1 LTATTVIEERGLIV
15 VSNKI
20 PLNKKTFLLIAY
32 VAILGSIGLAI
43 FLLSNKNFT
52 DPKARQGLIDSLGN
66 QEIQKHMSQGE
77 KILVTAD
84 NNPDKLAA
92 TKAFAEGDYNKTIEL
107 LNNSLQIKRNDPEAW
122 IYLNNATAALRG
134 DTVVIA
140 AAVPIGRNLNVAK
153 EILRGVAQAQ
163 HEINQKGG
171 VDGKL
176 VQVILANDDNDPEL
190 AKRIASEFVK
200 NKSILAVIG
209 HNASD
214 TSIAAASIYQEGGLV
229 AITPTSGAREISGIG
244 SYIFRTTPAF
254 RVTAEVLA
262 DYAVKSARKT
272 KIAIC
277 ADSSDRGSTSFQEE
291 FTWTTLKSGG
301 EISATKCD
309 FSQADFNATEIPSK
323 VISDGADAL
332 LLVPSVNKIN
342 QALEIIKANKNRLV
356 MFGNQ
361 SMYTFET
368 LKEGQ
373 SDINGM
379 TFSVIW
385 HPSVNSNKNFMAN
398 AENLWGGAGSWRTA
412 TSYDATQAALIGLKS
427 GLKRETLQK
436 ALSNSGFSFL
446 GATGEIRFL
455 ASGDRKGSA
464 ILVKVQPGKKSGT
477 GFDFVPIDRKTLE
490 NSQP

>member
-1 LTATTVIEERGLIV
+1 V
-15 VSNKI
+15 VSNKVQF
-20 PLNKKTFLLIAY
+20 NKKTFLLIAY
-32 VAILGSIGLAI
+32 VAILGSIGIAI
-43 FLLSNKNFT
+43 FLLSNKSFT
-52 DPKARQGLIDSLGN
+52 DPKARQGLIDSFSKQGL
-66 QEIQKHMSQGE
+66 QKQMSQGE

-84 NNPDKLAA
+84 NSPDKQAGTRA
-92 TKAFAEGDYNKTIEL
+92 FASGDYTKAIEL
-107 LNNSLQIKRNDPEAW
+107 FNNSLQINRNDPEAW
-122 IYLNNATAALRG
+122 IYLNNATAAIQEDR
-134 DTVVIA
+134 VVIA
-140 AAVPIGRNLNVAK
+140 TAVPIGRNLNVAK

-171 VDGKL
+171 IDGKL
-176 VQVILANDDNDPEL
+176 VQVIIANDDNDPEL
-190 AKRIASEFVK
+190 AKGIAAEFVK
-200 NKSILAVIG
+200 NKKILAVIG

-214 TSIAAASIYQEGGLV
+214 TSIAAAPIYQEGELV

-254 RVTAEVLA
+254 RVTAETLA
-262 DYAVKSARKT
+262 NYAIKSARKT

-291 FTWTTLKSGG
+291 FTWTALASGG

-309 FSQADFNATEIPSK
+309 FSKADFNAAEIPSK
-323 VISDGADAL
+323 AISDGADAL

-342 QALEIIKANKNRLV
+342 QAIEIVQANKNRLA
-356 MFGNQ
+356 MLGNQ

-368 LKEGQ
+368 LKQGQ

-379 TFSVIW
+379 TFSVVW
-385 HPSVNSNKNFMAN
+385 HPSVNHNKNFMAN

-412 TSYDATQAALIGLKS
+412 TSYDATEAALIGLKN

-436 ALSNSGFSFL
+436 ALSNSGFSFP

-455 ASGDRKGSA
+455 SSGDRKGSA
-464 ILVKVQPGKKSGT
+464 ILVRVEPGKKSGT
-477 GFDFVPIDRKTLE
+477 GFDFVPIQTTL
-490 NSQP
+490 NN

>member
-15 VSNKI
+15 ITNKI
-20 PLNKKTFLLIAY
+20 QLSKKTFLLVAY

-43 FLLSNKNFT
+43 FLLSNKNFK
-52 DPKARQGLIDSLGN
+52 DPANLINSIST
-66 QEIQKHMSQGE
+66 EKIQKHMSEGE

-84 NNPDKLAA
+84 NSPDKLAA
-92 TKAFAEGDYNKTIEL
+92 TKAFAEGDYNKAIEL
-107 LNNSLQIKRNDPEAW
+107 FNDSLQIKRNDPEAW
-122 IYLNNATAALRG
+122 IYLNNATAAIRG

-140 AAVPIGRNLNVAK
+140 TAVPIGRNLNVAK

-171 VDGKL
+171 IDGKL
-176 VQVILANDDNDPEL
+176 VQVIIANDDNDPEL
-190 AKRIASEFVK
+190 AKSIAAEFVK
-200 NKSILAVIG
+200 NKKILAVIG

-214 TSIAAASIYQEGGLV
+214 TSIAAAPIYQEGELV

-254 RVTAEVLA
+254 RVTAEALA
-262 DYAVKSARKT
+262 NYAVESARKT

-277 ADSSDRGSTSFQEE
+277 ADSTDRGSTSFKEE
-291 FTWTTLKSGG
+291 FTWTTLKAGG
-301 EISATKCD
+301 EITATKCD
-309 FSQADFNATEIPSK
+309 FSQADFNGTEIPSK
-323 VISDGADAL
+323 AIGDGADAL

-342 QALEIIKANKNRLV
+342 QALEIIRVNKNRLV

-379 TFSVIW
+379 VFSVAW
-385 HPSVNSNKNFMAN
+385 HPSVNRNKIFMAN

-412 TSYDATQAALIGLKS
+412 TSYDATQAALLGLKT

-436 ALSNSGFSFL
+436 ALSNSGFSFS
-446 GATGEIRFL
+446 GATGDISFL
-455 ASGDRKGSA
+455 SSGDRKGSA

-477 GFDFVPIDRKTLE
+477 GYDFVPLELTTLK